1 MRYHKAVEITTSE
14 ADHIITTSR
23 ASLAGA
29 VVISNGKK
37 WFDVRD
43 MTRVEIEAFA
53 ADLARSDIVKEAR
66 SH

>member
-1 MRYHKAVEITTSE
+1 MRYHKAVEITKLE
-14 ADHIITTSR
+14 ADHIIATTR

-37 WFDVRD
+37 WFDVRG
-43 MTRVEIEAFA
+43 MTRAEIEAFA
-53 ADLARSDIVKEAR
+53 ADLARSDIVQETR